1 MIFLF
6 HSRSSVR
13 IAQQQQSIIDAETPV
28 TCFFGRSAA
37 VLDEY
42 ISFNTSAFFIA
53 QLIIFSPVPVSCDAD
68 VHSTDPQFEFSVSLK
83 CLGLGSLRTLA
94 GREPR

>member
-68 VHSTDPQFEFSVSLK
+68 VHSTDLPFEFVRISEMI
-83 CLGLGSLRTLA
+83 GLG
-94 GREPR
+94 

>member
-1 MIFLF
+1 MLISFSFQHAFFL
-6 HSRSSVR
+6 SYKQSVSNISDDEKER
-13 IAQQQQSIIDAETPV
+13 YP
-28 TCFFGRSAA
+28 FGGCRSAA

-68 VHSTDPQFEFSVSLK
+68 VHSTDPPFEFVRISEM
-83 CLGLGSLRTLA
+83 LGLG
-94 GREPR
+94 